1 MRILHTSDW
10 HIGRTFHG
18 FSTLDALRGVFD
30 ALVEEVR
37 VRKIDVVVV
46 AGDVFDSGTPAAA
59 AFELLTDTL
68 RAIRSAGAQ
77 LVVTS
82 GNHDSAAR
90 LGFQAPLLGAAGVHI
105 ITDPRSV
112 GTPVTIDDEHG
123 PVHFYGLPY
132 LEPAIVRSVWRDVDL
147 RTQEHAIR
155 HAMSLVNAD
164 RSERGGRSIVASHCF
179 AGDVEPTA
187 GVEREIRQGS
197 LDVVPLVDFDG
208 PDYVA
213 LGHIH
218 GRSRL
223 AENVRYSGAPLHY
236 SFGEGDKPRG
246 AWIVDL
252 GADGV
257 ERIEWLDLPIPR
269 RLVTLRGTLDE
280 LLSDE
285 RYREHE
291 GDWVCAVLTDVNPP
305 LEPMRKLRAR
315 FDGCAT
321 IQLAPVGGVKEERRT
336 FRERVESARSDR
348 ELVDDFL
355 AHVRNGEGATD
366 VEREIIGEV
375 VSTREAAETRA

>member
-18 FSTLDALRGVFD
+18 FSTLDALRDVFG
-30 ALVEEVR
+30 ALVDEVR
-37 VRKIDVVVV
+37 ARNVDVVVV

-68 RAIRSAGAQ
+68 RAIREAGAQ
-77 LVVTS
+77 IVVTS

-90 LGFQAPLLGAAGVHI
+90 LGFQAPLLGVAGVHI
-105 ITDPRSV
+105 VTDPRSV
-112 GTPVTIDDEHG
+112 GAPITIEDEHG

-132 LEPAIVRSVWRDVDL
+132 LEPAIVRTVWPEVDL
-147 RTQEHAIR
+147 RTQEQAIR

-164 RSERGGRSIVASHCF
+164 RAERGGRSIVASHCF

-187 GVEREIRQGS
+187 GVEREIRQGA
-197 LDVVPLVDFDG
+197 LDVVPLVDFEG

-252 GADGV
+252 GAEVV

-280 LLSDE
+280 LLTDE
-285 RYREHE
+285 RFAEYEE
-291 GDWVCAVLTDVNPP
+291 AWVCAMLTDVNPP

-321 IQLAPVGGVKEERRT
+321 IQLAPAGGVKTDGRT
-336 FRERVESARSDR
+336 FRERVENARSDGD
-348 ELVDDFL
+348 LVQDFL
-355 AHVRNGEGATD
+355 AHVRNGESATD
-366 VEREIIGEV
+366 AEREIIGEV
-375 VSTREAAETRA
+375 VSIHAAAETRA

>member
-18 FSTLDALRGVFD
+18 YATLDALRDVFA
-30 ALVEEVR
+30 ALVAEVR
-37 VRKIDVVVV
+37 DREIDVVVV
-46 AGDVFDSGTPAAA
+46 AGDVFDSATPSAA
-59 AFELLTDTL
+59 AFELLTETL
-68 RAIRSAGAQ
+68 EEIRGTGAK

-90 LGFQAPLLGAAGVHI
+90 LGFLSPLLTSAGVHI
-105 ITDPRSV
+105 VTDARSV
-112 GTPVTIDDEHG
+112 GTPLTIDDAHG

-132 LEPAIVRSVWRDVDL
+132 LEPAIVRSIWPGTDL
-147 RTQEHAIR
+147 RTQEQTIR
-155 HAMSLVNAD
+155 HAMTLVNAD
-164 RSERGGRSIVASHCF
+164 RAERGGRSVVVSHCF
-179 AGDVEPTA
+179 AGDVQPTD

-236 SFGEGDKPRG
+236 SFGEGSKPRG

-252 GADGV
+252 GAEGV
-257 ERIEWLDLPIPR
+257 EGIDWLDLPIPR

-280 LLSDE
+280 LLSDAA
-285 RYREHE
+285 YAPHAD
-291 GDWVCAVLTDVNPP
+291 DWVCAILTDVNPP
-305 LEPMRKLRAR
+305 LEPMRRLRER
-315 FDGCAT
+315 FAHCAT
-321 IQLAPVGGVKEERRT
+321 IQLAPAGGIRSDQRT
-336 FRERVESARSDR
+336 FRERVQGARSDGD
-348 ELVDDFL
+348 LVHDFL
-355 AHVRNGEGATD
+355 VHVRNGEAATD
-366 VEREIIGEV
+366 VEREIIGDV
-375 VSTREAAETRA
+375 VSVHAAAEARA